1 MYSIFILVKQRIV
14 NPLVLGKMAIPR
26 NANATVTNKNKFPQQ
41 PKLLLPPKNSAVDIK
56 PAISQPG
63 ISSVNQN
70 IVVASTL
77 PKTQAPQSA
86 TPQSIVLATPTQNI
100 VIATSSQLSGAV
112 STANHQALVPV
123 PVQAVI
129 PPKPQQRPQNPRIT
143 QAVLPTGQPLPKV
156 ITLVKTPSH
165 NIISVSRISSSNVI
179 FLCGMIEQFHNNCDT
194 WTLLLA

>member
-26 NANATVTNKNKFPQQ
+26 NANATATNVNKFPQQ

-70 IVVASTL
+70 IIVASTL
-77 PKTQAPQSA
+77 PKTQAPQST

-129 PPKPQQRPQNPRIT
+129 PPTPQQRPQNPRIT

-179 FLCGMIEQFHNNCDT
+179 FFMWNDRTIS
-194 WTLLLA
+194 